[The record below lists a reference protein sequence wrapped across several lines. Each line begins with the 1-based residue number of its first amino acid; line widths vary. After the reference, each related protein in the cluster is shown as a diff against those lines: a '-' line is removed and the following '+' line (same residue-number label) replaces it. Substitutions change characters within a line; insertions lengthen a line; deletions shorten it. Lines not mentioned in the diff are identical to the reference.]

1 MTPIHEPR
9 ARRCAVSTLRPPS
22 LLLAAALLLAP
33 LGGTLRAQS
42 NSSFAGDSVRRD
54 TLPADTVT
62 APPPLVFSIGQ
73 PRRWQPYVAGLA
85 MGIGEGRNA
94 TGAVLAGTHHP
105 FLNAV
110 SGIFGAAGEGYA
122 AVGQGPVEYGVRG
135 LATMRALGL
144 AAGPAFSIARGRAGR
159 VDALVAFRTAVRRG
173 GLLSHGSMLRV
184 DWLPTRDHHVNVGV
198 SFPIGQPLAGLTR
211 PRATSVRLPGSSDA
225 ALPDGAL
232 PAAVV
237 AALDTVQRSARWL
250 VGYTTVYRSEEA
262 RALAGTTFASAVAA
276 YRRSLAHA
284 FGLAAGDTARGTAI
298 ATRARAGVLESVLL
312 PYDATFGQPKDD
324 ADDIR
329 GLTARAQGAFARWLR
344 DSSGTPASRHP
355 QLERAHAR
363 WLGVVEG
370 VHRELLRRT
379 GDSRTVWLPLRLALD
394 VGDYDEQAEIDSL
407 IARAVG
413 RPFTDGN
420 ALTYLRSADLPLE
433 IARTVYA
440 ARDYHVMWLHDFA
453 GRREATGSV
462 DNVGYEMVADVY
474 LPALTAAV
482 KRYDEVGRLPLYLVS
497 LDQYFYEPRDGALWM
512 SLLEDPMH
520 HRLELPPGR
529 ENRERERHVA
539 ERQRELREAVAASA
553 RLQRDAARMG
563 QRWLRGTVKVHV
575 NVTLPSDFSF
585 RSHRIIP
592 GIPFTPDNVMRDHR
606 KIVLYDLSE
615 ADPWRG
621 AMLLMGVGLGEH
633 YASVTWEDRGYRLRG
648 PAALE
653 ARAALTRFLRLNG
666 FHERDIPV
674 PLRPTASAERVELR
688 ADQGDYV
695 GRALQVHNDASF
707 GRKEA
712 SVVRAMLYDLAAPG
726 SLLVVPDPLWLS
738 REWAGLLAGAAARGA
753 RVHVI
758 APAAEN
764 APSPQATLMSLAHD
778 VTLRLLRLRE
788 ELAPQLRESGGAL
801 RVGLFA
807 ARAPVDDAEGRRR
820 EVREGLARAP
830 WIHEV
835 IPFDRATLA
844 VLDRAEARTAAA
856 DSVAT
861 VIAEDERPRAP
872 QLHQKTVLL
881 ARPGALAALAR
892 QPGWERALASAMAL
906 QSRQSLRF
914 SEQLGYETP
923 QVEEAAVRAGDA
935 LLRGYEAAI
944 PEAERRRTSFY
955 FAVGTQNH
963 DPRGLMSDAEATI
976 VTSGF
981 QGTTGLVD
989 LYYLMARSTWV
1000 TTRAELEALL
1010 PPKSRFTQWLARVI
1024 RPTL

>member
-1 MTPIHEPR
+1 M
-9 ARRCAVSTLRPPS
+9 LRPSS

-33 LGGTLRAQS
+33 PRETLLAQS
-42 NSSFAGDSVRRD
+42 GSSFAGDSVRRD
-54 TLPADTVT
+54 TLPKDTVS

-73 PRRWQPYVAGLA
+73 PRRWQPYVAALGMGL
-85 MGIGEGRNA
+85 GEGRDA
-94 TGAVLAGTHHP
+94 SGAVLAGVHRP

-110 SGIFGAAGEGYA
+110 SGIFGAAGEGYLA
-122 AVGQGPVEYGVRG
+122 TGVGPAEFGARG
-135 LATMRALGL
+135 LAAMRALGL
-144 AAGPAFSIARGRAGR
+144 AAGAEFSVARGRSGR
-159 VDALVAFRTAVRRG
+159 VDAIVAFRTAGRRG

-184 DWLPTRDHHVNVGV
+184 DYLPTRNHRVNVGV
-198 SFPIGQPLAGLTR
+198 SFPVGQPLAGLTR
-211 PRATSVRLPGSSDA
+211 PRATSVRLPGSDA
-225 ALPDGAL
+225 SLSGGEL
-232 PAAVV
+232 PATIT
-237 AALDTVQRSARWL
+237 AALDTVGQSAQWML
-250 VGYTTVYRSEEA
+250 GYTTVYRSDEA
-262 RALAGTTFASAVAA
+262 RAIAGTTFGSTVAA
-276 YRRSLAHA
+276 YRTSLARA
-284 FGLAAGDTARGTAI
+284 FGMAAGDSAQGVAI
-298 ATRARAGVLESVLL
+298 GRRARVGLLETVIL

-329 GLTARAQGAFARWLR
+329 GLTTKAQDGFRRWLR
-344 DSSGTPASRHP
+344 DSSGAAPAAHAS
-355 QLERAHAR
+355 LERVHAR
-363 WLGVVEG
+363 WLGVVER

-379 GDSRTVWLPLRLALD
+379 GDSRAVWLPLRLALD
-394 VGDYDEQAEIDSL
+394 LADYDEQVEIDSL

-433 IARTVYA
+433 IARTIYA
-440 ARDYHVMWLHDFA
+440 ARDYHVTWVHDFA
-453 GRREATGSV
+453 GRREATGTV

-482 KRYDEVGRLPLYLVS
+482 KRYDEAGRLPTYIIS
-497 LDQYFYEPRDGALWM
+497 HDQYFYEPRAGSLWM

-520 HRLELPPGR
+520 HRLELPPGA
-529 ENRERERHVA
+529 ENRQRERHIA

-563 QRWLRGTVKVHV
+563 GDWLRRTVKVHV

-592 GIPFTPDNVMRDHR
+592 GLPFTPDNVMRDHR

-615 ADPWRG
+615 ADPFRG

-666 FHERDIPV
+666 FHETDIPV

-726 SLLVVPDPLWLS
+726 SLIVVPDPLWLS
-738 REWAGLLAGAAARGA
+738 REWAGMLAAAAARGA

-758 APAAEN
+758 APAEEN
-764 APSPQATLMSLAHD
+764 APSPQAPLLSLAHD
-778 VTLRLLRLRE
+778 VMLRLLRLRG
-788 ELAPQLRESGGAL
+788 ELAPQLRESGGEL

-807 ARAPVDDAEGRRR
+807 ARAPVDDPAGRRR
-820 EVREGLARAP
+820 EILEGLERAP
-830 WIHEV
+830 WIREV

-844 VLDRAEARTAAA
+844 VLDRAEARTSAA

-861 VIAEDERPRAP
+861 EIAEDETPRAP

-892 QPGWERALASAMAL
+892 QPGWEDALAAAMAV
-906 QSRQSLRF
+906 QSRQSVRF

-923 QVEEAAVRAGDA
+923 EVEEAAVRAGDA
-935 LLRGYEAAI
+935 MLRGFESAI
-944 PEAERRRTSFY
+944 PEAERKRTSFY

-963 DPRGLMSDAEATI
+963 DPRGMMSDAEATI

-981 QGTTGLVD
+981 QGTAGLVD
-989 LYYLMARSTWV
+989 LYYLMTRSTWV

-1010 PPKSRFTQWLARVI
+1010 PRQSKLARWLARVI

>member
-1 MTPIHEPR
+1 MRPLHPSR
-9 ARRCAVSTLRPPS
+9 ARRRAVTPLRSPS
-22 LLLAAALLLAP
+22 LLLATAFFVASPAVLV
-33 LGGTLRAQS
+33 GQGS
-42 NSSFAGDSVRRD
+42 GSFAGDSARRD
-54 TLPADTVT
+54 TLPRDTVS
-62 APPPLVFSIGQ
+62 APPALVFSIGQ
-73 PRRWQPYVAGLA
+73 PRRWQPYVAALG
-85 MGIGEGRNA
+85 MGVGEGRNA
-94 TGAVLAGTHHP
+94 SGALMAGVHRP
-105 FLNAV
+105 LLNAV
-110 SGIFGAAGEGYA
+110 SGIAGAAGEGYA
-122 AVGQGPVEYGVRG
+122 ALGRDRPEFGI
-135 LATMRALGL
+135 RALGTMHVFGL
-144 AAGPAFSIARGRAGR
+144 AAGAEYSIARGRAGR

-173 GLLSHGSMLRV
+173 GLLGHGSMLRV
-184 DWLPTRDHHVNVGV
+184 DWLPTRDHRVNAGI
-198 SFPIGQPLAGLTR
+198 SIPIGQPLAGLTR
-211 PRATSVRLPGSSDA
+211 PRTTSVRLPGAPGD
-225 ALPDGAL
+225 ALPGGAL
-232 PAAVV
+232 SAPIA
-237 AALDTVQRSARWL
+237 AALDTVARSAKWL
-250 VGYTTVYRSEEA
+250 VAYTTVYRSDEA
-262 RALAGTTFASAVAA
+262 RSLAGTTFQSAAAA
-276 YRRSLAHA
+276 YRASLARA
-284 FGLAAGDTARGTAI
+284 FALAAADTAQGGAVAR
-298 ATRARAGVLESVLL
+298 RARAGLLETVIL
-312 PYDATFGQPKDD
+312 PFDGTFGQPKDD

-329 GLTARAQGAFARWLR
+329 GLTANAQRAFARWLR
-344 DSSGTPASRHP
+344 DSSGTAAAAHP
-355 QLERAHAR
+355 DLERVHAR
-363 WLGVVEG
+363 WLGVIET
-370 VHRELLRRT
+370 VHRELLRRA

-394 VGDYDEQAEIDSL
+394 VGDYDEQAELDSL

-440 ARDYHVMWLHDFA
+440 ARDYHVTWLHDFA
-453 GRREATGSV
+453 GRREATGTV

-482 KRYDEVGRLPLYLVS
+482 KRYDETGRLPVYTIL
-497 LDQYFYEPRDGALWM
+497 LDQYFYEPRAGSLWM
-512 SLLEDPMH
+512 TLLENPLH
-520 HRLELPPGR
+520 HRLELPPGA

-539 ERQRELREAVAASA
+539 DRQRELREAVAASA

-563 QRWLRGTVKVHV
+563 GDWLRRTVKVHV

-592 GIPFTPDNVMRDHR
+592 GLPFTPDNVMRDHR
-606 KIVLYDLSE
+606 KIVLYDLGE
-615 ADPWRG
+615 ADPFRG

-666 FHERDIPV
+666 FHEADIPV
-674 PLRPTASAERVELR
+674 PLRPTASAERVERR

-726 SLLVVPDPLWLS
+726 SLLIVPDPLWLS

-758 APAAEN
+758 APAEAN
-764 APSPQATLMSLAHD
+764 APSPQAALMSLSHD
-778 VTLRLLRLRE
+778 VMLRLLRLRD
-788 ELAPQLRESGGAL
+788 ELAPQLAASRGEL

-807 ARAPVDDAEGRRR
+807 ARAAVDDAAGRRR
-820 EVREGLARAP
+820 EIREGLARAP
-830 WIHEV
+830 WIRDV
-835 IPFDRATLA
+835 IPFDDATLA
-844 VLDRAEARTAAA
+844 VLDRAEARTSAA
-856 DSVAT
+856 DSVAGE
-861 VIAEDERPRAP
+861 IAEDETPRAP

-881 ARPGALAALAR
+881 ARPGAIAALAR
-892 QPGWERALASAMAL
+892 QPGWEDALASAMAV
-906 QSRQSLRF
+906 QSRQSVRF

-923 QVEEAAVRAGDA
+923 RVEEAAVRATDA
-935 LLRGYEAAI
+935 LLRAYEAAI

-963 DPRGLMSDAEATI
+963 DPRGLMSDAEATL

-989 LYYLMARSTWV
+989 LYYLMTRSTWV

-1010 PPKSRFTQWLARVI
+1010 PRQSKLMQRLARLI